1 MDKSLRIALMDR
13 CSLTMCGLSYFIR
26 TLSAQNEIV
35 LQRNSLTS
43 IAEDLLYQQVDVL
56 ITELNG
62 GKDVV
67 SQGVSQLSSL
77 NLCMP
82 SLHIVVYTRIQS
94 GSILRELADMPN
106 VSIVSRFEPL
116 TQLKG
121 VFGQIFAGKQTYS
134 PLIQASLQQ
143 GMVQATSAQLGTL
156 TRRENEVL
164 RYLFNG
170 LTLGQIAVL
179 QHRSIKTV
187 STHKCNAMR
196 KLGAMNDFELF
207 SLSKTI
213 TF

>member
-1 MDKSLRIALMDR
+1 MEIKLRIALVDR
-13 CSLTMCGLSYFIR
+13 CSLTISGLSYFIHS
-26 TLSAQNEIV
+26 LAPNNEIV
-35 LQRNSLTS
+35 LQRNSLTNIGEPLLLNQIDLL
-43 IAEDLLYQQVDVL
+43 IAELS
-56 ITELNG
+56 G

-67 SQGVSQLSSL
+67 SQGISQLSALSTT
-77 NLCMP
+77 MP
-82 SLHIVVYTRIQS
+82 ALHIVVYTRIQS
-94 GSILRELADMPN
+94 GAILRELTEMLN

-116 TQLKG
+116 QQMKV
-121 VFGQIFAGKQTYS
+121 VFNQIFRGLKVYS
-134 PLIQASLQQ
+134 PLIDRCLKEST
-143 GMVQATSAQLGTL
+143 VQVSNAQLSTL

-170 LTLGQIAVL
+170 LTLGQIATL

-207 SLSKTI
+207 SISKNI